1 MTPIISTV
9 IARGL
14 AVVDYLLAQW
24 VDLEAPV
31 TNASPNGCWDFDVQ
45 NVTLNA
51 CGVEFIDNLTD
62 VIEGVVALV
71 PTLLGALFS
80 VGQVEAV

>member
-1 MTPIISTV
+1 MLISTI

-14 AVVDYLLAQW
+14 ALVDFLLAQW
-24 VDLEAPV
+24 VDVGTPIA
-31 TNASPNGCWDFDVQ
+31 NASPNGCYSFDVQ

-51 CGVEFIDNLTD
+51 CGVEFLTNLTD

-80 VGQVEAV
+80 YGTVEAV

>member
-1 MTPIISTV
+1 MLISTI

-14 AVVDYLLAQW
+14 ALVDFLLAQW
-24 VDLEAPV
+24 VDVGTPIA
-31 TNASPNGCWDFDVQ
+31 NASPNGCYSFDVQ

-51 CGVEFIDNLTD
+51 CGVEFLTNLTD
-62 VIEGVVALV
+62 VIEGLVALV

-80 VGQVEAV
+80 VGSVEAV

>member
-1 MTPIISTV
+1 MLISTI

-14 AVVDYLLAQW
+14 ALVDFLLAQW
-24 VDLEAPV
+24 VDVGTPV
-31 TNASPNGCWDFDVQ
+31 VNASPNGCYSFDVQ

-51 CGVEFIDNLTD
+51 CGVEFLTNLTD

-80 VGQVEAV
+80 VGSVEGV